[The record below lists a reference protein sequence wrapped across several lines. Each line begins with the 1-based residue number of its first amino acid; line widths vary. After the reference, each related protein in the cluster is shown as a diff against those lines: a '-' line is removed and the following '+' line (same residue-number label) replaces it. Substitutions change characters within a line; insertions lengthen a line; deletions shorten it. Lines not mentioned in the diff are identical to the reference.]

1 MTQDLPVAVA
11 LPAPLDTEVTAW
23 VERDLGWQVVDPGGP
38 LAPVI
43 ALSDHPCEHLPWIAV
58 SDGLPDGEQVR
69 RHLTAGALDVVGWP
83 HDRLR
88 IPLLAAQA
96 ERGRGISD
104 HSAGLI
110 VAGAAGGVGTSTVA
124 LAIGGLLA
132 WSGADVLVSGP
143 PDLVELAGATPPRH
157 AARVTSYPVSVM
169 PVAVPGITGLS
180 VVGDGNDVATA
191 AWTGDVVVVDRGT
204 VVGVDTTVVV
214 SRPDRNLVR
223 ARAAGVPVVVIG
235 ERPLS
240 GRACRGILSSS
251 LLAQLPMSARV
262 ARAGLLGRIPT
273 ALPGGWLRTLRVGL
287 ARLESRS

>member
-11 LPAPLDTEVTAW
+11 LPAPLDTEVTVW
-23 VERDLGWQVVDPGGP
+23 VERDLGWQVVDLGGP
-38 LAPVI
+38 LAPIV

-58 SDGLPDGEQVR
+58 CDGPPDGEQVR

-83 HDRLR
+83 HDRLC

-96 ERGRGISD
+96 ERGRGVGDRGARLVI
-104 HSAGLI
+104 
-110 VAGAAGGVGTSTVA
+110 AGAAGGVGTSTVA

-132 WSGADVLVSGP
+132 WSGAEVLVSGP
-143 PDLVELAGATPPRH
+143 ADLVELAGAAPSHST
-157 AARVTSYPVSVM
+157 AGVTSYAAGAA

-180 VVGDGNDVATA
+180 VIGDGNDVATA
-191 AWTGDVVVVDRGT
+191 AWAGDVVVVDRGT
-204 VVGVDTTVVV
+204 VVGVDTAVVV
-214 SRPDRNLVR
+214 SRPDRSLAR
-223 ARAAGVPVVVIG
+223 ARAAGVPVVVVG

-251 LLAQLPMSARV
+251 LLAHLPTSARV
-262 ARAGLLGRIPT
+262 ARAGLLGRVPT
-273 ALPGGWLRTLRVGL
+273 ALPGGWLRALRTGL